1 MIQCDIIATQGDAM
15 ALNIRNRET
24 EDLAAALAEATG
36 ETKTEAVRRAL
47 LERLERVRLQRR
59 RRNLVDEIGRIA
71 DHCTSLPELDSRAA
85 DAILGYDA
93 HGLPR

>member
-1 MIQCDIIATQGDAM
+1 M

-24 EDLAAALAEATG
+24 EELAAALAEATG

-47 LERLERVRLQRR
+47 LERLERVRHQRR
-59 RRNLVDEIGRIA
+59 RRSLVDEINRIA
-71 DHCTSLPELDSRAA
+71 DHCTSLPELDAREA
-85 DAILGYDA
+85 DAIIGYDE

>member
-1 MIQCDIIATQGDAM
+1 M

-24 EDLAAALAEATG
+24 EALAAALAEATG
-36 ETKTEAVRRAL
+36 ETKTEAVRCAL
-47 LERLERVRLQRR
+47 QERLERVRHQRR
-59 RRNLVDEIGRIA
+59 RRSLVDEINRIA

-85 DAILGYDA
+85 DEIIGYDV